1 MGAFIDFLG
10 NIFGKKSD
18 GKIETISLKDYLI
31 ESESDRLCV
40 DTYALWSAVEMLA
53 NLLANAEI
61 KVYKRGVEEKG
72 LLWAKLNYSP
82 NVNQSA
88 TEFWREYYRKLLY
101 TGEALAFETFDG
113 EQWIIADGFNK
124 SDYEIREKYF
134 SDVYRGTF
142 QAVGTFPMREVLY
155 INYPNENADALKAGL
170 LSRYDKLIAAASES
184 YENGTGKKVFLTVPG
199 TFLGNE
205 QLMTQYKD
213 IVDNR
218 FKSFFKQKN
227 AVLPL
232 WNNMQAT
239 FANSST
245 SGTSTVK
252 DITELVTD
260 SISRAAQAY
269 KISPA
274 LLTGDVAGIKDA
286 LNFTLTSALDPLA
299 NAISEQLTIKFFPL
313 PEIAKGSKILAD
325 TSNIKHIDIF
335 DISGAVDKLISSG
348 FATPNEVRKFA
359 GLEPSDDESMDKHY
373 ITKNYGTTEDI
384 NGGDG
389 NV

>member
-18 GKIETISLKDYLI
+18 GKVETISLKDYLL

-72 LLWAKLNYSP
+72 LLWAKLNYRP
-82 NVNQSA
+82 NVNQNA
-88 TEFWREYYRKLLY
+88 TEFWREFYRKLLY
-101 TGEALAFETFDG
+101 TGEALAFETYD
-113 EQWIIADGFNK
+113 EQWLIADGFTK
-124 SDYEIREKYF
+124 SDYEVKEKYF
-134 SDVYRGTF
+134 TDVYRGTF
-142 QAVGTFPMREVLY
+142 QASGAFPMHEVLY
-155 INYPNENADALKAGL
+155 VNYPNENAAALKSGL
-170 LSRYDKLIAAASES
+170 LARYDKLIAAASES

-205 QLMTQYKD
+205 QLMAQYKD

-245 SGTSTVK
+245 SGTATVK
-252 DITELVTD
+252 DITDLVTD
-260 SISRAAQAY
+260 GMTRAAQAY
-269 KISPA
+269 KIAPA
-274 LLTGDVAGIKDA
+274 LLTGDVAGLKDA
-286 LNFTLTSALDPLA
+286 VDFTLTSAIDPLA
-299 NAISEQLTIKFFPL
+299 NVVSEQLSTCFYTL
-313 PEIAKGSKILAD
+313 SEIAKNSKIYAD
-325 TSNIKHIDIF
+325 TFNIKHRDVF

-348 FATPNEVRKFA
+348 FATPNEVRGFA

-384 NGGDG
+384 NGGGD